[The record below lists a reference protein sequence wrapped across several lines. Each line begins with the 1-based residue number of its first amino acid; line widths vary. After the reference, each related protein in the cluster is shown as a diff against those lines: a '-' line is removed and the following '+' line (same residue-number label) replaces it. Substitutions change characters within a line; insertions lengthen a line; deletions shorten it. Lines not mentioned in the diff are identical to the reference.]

1 MEIKNNYINSLITQK
16 KRTIITRKEKI
27 KLLNNFIIEQKKSL
41 DLISILENE
50 IEKLNEEITSLKK
63 SNKEL
68 SQKYKA
74 LSNSKLGKITLKY
87 WKYKKMRV
95 K

>member
-87 WKYKKMRV
+87 WKYKKKRV

>member
-50 IEKLNEEITSLKK
+50 IEKFNEEITSLKK
-63 SNKEL
+63 SYKEL

-87 WKYKKMRV
+87 WKYKKKRV

>member
-1 MEIKNNYINSLITQK
+1 LEIKNNYINSLITQK

-87 WKYKKMRV
+87 WKYKKKRV